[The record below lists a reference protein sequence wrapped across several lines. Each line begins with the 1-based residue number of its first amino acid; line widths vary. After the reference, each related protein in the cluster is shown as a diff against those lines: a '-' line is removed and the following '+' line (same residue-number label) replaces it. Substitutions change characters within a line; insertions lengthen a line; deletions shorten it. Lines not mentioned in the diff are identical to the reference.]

1 MKYLKKIISMLC
13 AVAVVFSSFT
23 VFAQENSSELLTKNV
38 EFFVDGNAVEA
49 KSLQDNTLSTKYQFN
64 SDKTVKIKS
73 ETAIKYIYILFD
85 KPPKQWEMKV
95 SSGTMLGGRYGI
107 MHELV
112 TLDITQTEL
121 ELAFLENT
129 VICDILIYS
138 EGELPQNVE
147 QWNPPL
153 YDADML
159 LLPTHADDEILFFG
173 PIIAQ
178 YAKEKSLQ
186 VAYLTNHFGE
196 WYRQHELLEALWTA
210 GITAYPIIPKFN
222 DYFSES
228 LEHAKTL
235 YDTDQMMEYQVEL
248 LRRFKP
254 EVVIGHDIDGEYG
267 HGVHMLN
274 TDLLMKSLEMSG
286 DKEKFPASAVEYGVW
301 DTPKTYLHLY
311 KENSITLDVDTPLP
325 QYGNKT
331 AFEVTQDAFTHHKSQ
346 SSFKVSK
353 GGVYDCRKFG
363 LYRATVGNDTSTD
376 LFQNVIFSTMPVSSM
391 PVSSGVSS
399 DVSSEVSS
407 DVVAA
412 VSSDLSVKPNSNI
425 TNALVQMRPLI
436 LIISGIVIMIMS
448 MLRMSYNRK
457 KTVKSIESHVKKV
470 RKE

>member
-1 MKYLKKIISMLC
+1 MC
-13 AVAVVFSSFT
+13 AVTFLFSTFT
-23 VFAQENSSELLTKNV
+23 VFAEESVSELITKNV
-38 EFFVDGNAVEA
+38 QFFVDGNAVEA
-49 KSLQDNTLSTKYQFN
+49 KPLQDNTLSTKYQFD
-64 SDKTVKIKS
+64 SDQTVKIKS
-73 ETAIKYIYILFD
+73 ETAIKYIYVLFD
-85 KPPKQWEMKV
+85 KPPKQWQMKV
-95 SSGTMLGGRYGI
+95 SGGDIFGGRYGI

-112 TLDITQTEL
+112 TFDKAETEL
-121 ELAFLENT
+121 ELSFLENT
-129 VICDILIYS
+129 QICDILIYS
-138 EGELPQNVE
+138 AGELPSNVE
-147 QWNPPL
+147 QWDPPL

-173 PIIAQ
+173 PIIAK

-235 YDTDQMMEYQVEL
+235 YDMDQMMEYQVEL

-254 EVVIGHDIDGEYG
+254 EVVIGHDIGGEYG

-274 TDLLMKSLEMSG
+274 TDLLMKSLEISG
-286 DKEKFPASAVEYGVW
+286 DKTKFPSSAVEYGVW

-325 QYGNKT
+325 QYENKT
-331 AFEVTQDAFTHHKSQ
+331 AFEVTQEAFAHHKSQ

-363 LYRATVGNDTSTD
+363 LYRTTVGNDTGTD
-376 LFQNVIFSTMPVSSM
+376 LFENVTFSTMPVSSI
-391 PVSSGVSS
+391 PVESEVSSGVTDGVSSNASSNTVVAATSS
-399 DVSSEVSS
+399 DVSS
-407 DVVAA
+407 
-412 VSSDLSVKPNSNI
+412 KPNSKI
-425 TNALVQMRPLI
+425 MDTLDAMRPLI
-436 LIISGIVIMIMS
+436 FIVSGIAIMIISMI
-448 MLRMSYNRK
+448 RMSHK
-457 KTVKSIESHVKKV
+457 KNMTIRSMEKHVKKV